1 MSRIKLNNK
10 TGFTLAE
17 LLIVVAIIAV
27 LVSISIPIFTS
38 QLEKSREATDLANVR
53 SAYAEMMAD
62 AITGDTNSKYYVD
75 YILHSGTKYHTT
87 VPLKQK
93 QEDWQGIKDLTVG
106 GVNISDTKHW
116 IGHPMPNGSC
126 EISLDD
132 NNEVY
137 FNWNGSNL
145 ITSIEFKDGSWD
157 GARKANDS
165 KQHID
170 HRGDIISS
178 WNTASSK
185 FEGLYELKKNTTYKV
200 SYTYNPHLDDK
211 NNPTKGIVAK
221 ATLLWD
227 SNGKNKLDSG
237 TGNFKMNEDL
247 TVGKVEYKYTPNP
260 DGTVT
265 YTAIF
270 KTPNESDNYYYGMNF
285 GAMTINEGVVDK
297 SSALKFT
304 SDLGMT
310 SKEVE
315 ALKKQIQSNFRIE
328 VLK

>member
-27 LVSISIPIFTS
+27 LVAISIPIFTS

-145 ITSIEFKDGSWD
+145 ITSIEFRNGSWAGRD
-157 GARKANDS
+157 IANG
-165 KQHID
+165 KIQQKEHV
-170 HRGDIISS
+170 GEIISS
-178 WNTASSK
+178 WNPAASK
-185 FEGLYELKKNTTYKV
+185 YDGLYELKKDTTYKV
-200 SYTYNPHLDDK
+200 SYTYDPHLDNKD
-211 NNPTKGIVAK
+211 NPTKGVVAK

-227 SNGKNKLDSG
+227 STGARKVDTG
-237 TGNFKMNEDL
+237 TGNFVMNKDL
-247 TVGKVEYKYTPNP
+247 EIGGVKYRYTPNP

-285 GAMTINEGVVDK
+285 GAMTMNEGVVDK

-304 SDLGMT
+304 SDLEMT
-310 SKEVE
+310 DKEVE
-315 ALKKQIQSNFRIE
+315 ALKKQIQSNFRLE
-328 VLK
+328 VVK